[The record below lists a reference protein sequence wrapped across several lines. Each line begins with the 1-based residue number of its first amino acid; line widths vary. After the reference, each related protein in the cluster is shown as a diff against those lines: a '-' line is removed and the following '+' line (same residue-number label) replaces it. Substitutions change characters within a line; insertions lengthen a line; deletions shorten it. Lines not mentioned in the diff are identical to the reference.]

1 MIDWRDMTPEDFAT
15 DAPAPALFD
24 LTPENMPTPDDGQ
37 LHLLA

>member
-1 MIDWRDMTPEDFAT
+1 MIDWRDMTPEDFST